1 MTKKEDAI
9 KIDDVRVVAGRL
21 IPVYNK
27 QRLAFSNA
35 KKKYMAVWVEDSNG
49 KNERCLLLTDKEL
62 ECAEYRA
69 KKNPEDCPKKGL
81 IADLLD

>member
-1 MTKKEDAI
+1 MGKKEDAL

-27 QRLAFSNA
+27 GRKAFSNA
-35 KKKYMAVWVEDSNG
+35 RKKYMAVWVENSDG
-49 KNERCLLLTDKEL
+49 KNERCLLFTEKEL
-62 ECAEYRA
+62 ERAAYRA
-69 KKNPEDCPKKGL
+69 QRNPEDCPKKGI